1 MNKGD
6 KGGYVAEIMNKN
18 KFAKRTKSEAPQR
31 EGNIIEA
38 LFAPSSPLTS
48 LKKIKTYC

>member
-18 KFAKRTKSEAPQR
+18 KFAERHRAKKYKEKTTLLK
-31 EGNIIEA
+31 
-38 LFAPSSPLTS
+38 PSLLSFSPLSS
-48 LKKIKTYC
+48 LQKIKTYC